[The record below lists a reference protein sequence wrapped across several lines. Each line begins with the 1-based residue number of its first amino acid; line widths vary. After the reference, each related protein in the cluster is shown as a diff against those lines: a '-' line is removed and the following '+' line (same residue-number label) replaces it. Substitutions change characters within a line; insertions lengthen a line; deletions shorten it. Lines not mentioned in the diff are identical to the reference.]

1 MENRK
6 QFVEIDGYTSETR
19 MVETGVPQGSLL
31 AVILFQCFI
40 DSLPCTLRYCQSILY
55 ADDTTIFLMGK
66 SLKFLRTKVQKDL
79 DNVCGWLNAHE
90 LKLNVAKS
98 KVMLL
103 NAKGLCPNVEL
114 IMNNEILE
122 VVEKFKFLG
131 VTVDVTLNF
140 DEHYGLLHNKLV
152 KSVFIIRTLAKTLPR
167 SCLHSLYFAFYHLNL
182 MYCATTWFPL
192 LKATSQNSLYMLQ
205 KRLIRTLSNASFRQ
219 HCMHLYKR
227 NNILILND
235 QVYVDNVKLAHRV
248 KNKSCPIAIQ
258 YLFHSHNLYNTRN
271 RNTAIP
277 IHKSSKLNKSFLC
290 RPLIEWSK
298 LQADVKNQKN
308 LKSFRKK
315 VKKLLIDKY

>member
-1 MENRK
+1 MANLIGEALKAFDDRQIVLCVFLDLRKAFDTVSHHKVLTKLHQLGVKNIELKWFTSYLENRK

-167 SCLHSLYFAFYHLNL
+167 SLTDSSTPNSQVIEAFSLCMFLFCTFY
-182 MYCATTWFPL
+182 
-192 LKATSQNSLYMLQ
+192 Q
-205 KRLIRTLSNASFRQ
+205 TLPSGPPCSEQ
-219 HCMHLYKR
+219 QGH
-227 NNILILND
+227 
-235 QVYVDNVKLAHRV
+235 Q
-248 KNKSCPIAIQ
+248 
-258 YLFHSHNLYNTRN
+258 
-271 RNTAIP
+271 
-277 IHKSSKLNKSFLC
+277 
-290 RPLIEWSK
+290 
-298 LQADVKNQKN
+298 LQARHKIQC
-308 LKSFRKK
+308 L
-315 VKKLLIDKY
+315 